1 MCIILC
7 VLLLLFINMI
17 AVLFAVLFG
26 AFHNFQFIHQ
36 MCTRCSKRMIM
47 ALLLLGFAAAG
58 GSGLGCGVSA
68 FFRTKKKPLENRIR
82 FFPHDSCVQFIGCA

>member
-26 AFHNFQFIHQ
+26 TFHNFQFIHQ

-47 ALLLLGFAAAG
+47 ALLLLGFAAGG
-58 GSGLGCGVSA
+58 GSGLGFGGTSVSA
-68 FFRTKKKPLENRIR
+68 FFRTKKKNL
-82 FFPHDSCVQFIGCA
+82 